1 MQEGGP
7 MGNEQTGE
15 SRKANVATVSGAIST
30 QQAGEIRD
38 RWWWIKHLVWTDPM
52 LARLEKN
59 EPGTKWFRLWDKVF
73 DPRTLEAGFWGVWR
87 KGGAPGVDGQT
98 VEEFEDGLEEQIQ
111 KLSHEL
117 RTGAYRPAPSRR
129 QWIPKPGSQ
138 EKRPLGIPGVRD
150 RTVQGALKA
159 VIEPIFEREFAEHSY
174 GFRPGRG
181 CREAVARVEEM
192 LQAGNT
198 VIVDADLK
206 SYFDTIPHERLMEK
220 LKEKIVDG
228 KVLGLVRQFL
238 QAGVMEEMGDWQPT
252 ESGTPQG
259 GVISPL
265 LANVYL
271 NDLDHA
277 MARLGW
283 LMVRFADDFVVL
295 CANEAQARAVM
306 DFLRQWV
313 EAAGLT
319 LHPTKTRVVN
329 YGAGEGFDFLGWH
342 FKRGK
347 KWPRAKSV
355 EKLRT
360 AVREKTPRT
369 SGQSL
374 ERIIG
379 SLNRTLKGWHGYF
392 RESVKPALT
401 REDQFIRRRLRA
413 MLRKRN
419 KRPGSGK
426 TQQDHRT
433 WRNAW
438 FSQQGLF
445 SLGHGSCQ
453 YG

>member
-1 MQEGGP
+1 

-15 SRKANVATVSGAIST
+15 ERKANSAPVAGATPSP
-30 QQAGEIRD
+30 QAEEIRN
-38 RWWWIKHLVWTDPM
+38 RWWWIKHQVWTGPM
-52 LARLEKN
+52 LARLDKN

-73 DPRTLEAGFWGVWR
+73 DPRTLEIGFWGVWR

-98 VEEFEDGLEEQIQ
+98 VETFEEGLAERIQ
-111 KLSHEL
+111 KLSLEL
-117 RTGAYRPAPSRR
+117 RTGAYQPAPSRR

-181 CREAVARVEEM
+181 CREAVERVEE
-192 LQAGNT
+192 LLKGGNT

-220 LKEKIVDG
+220 LKEKIADG
-228 KVLGLVRQFL
+228 KVLGLIRQFL
-238 QAGVMEEMGDWQPT
+238 KAGVMEEAKDWQPT

-271 NDLDHA
+271 NDLDHE
-277 MARLGW
+277 MARRGW
-283 LMVRFADDFVVL
+283 QMVRYADDFVVQ
-295 CANEAQARAVM
+295 CRNEAESAEVM
-306 DFLRQWV
+306 NFLRTWV

-319 LHPTKTRVVN
+319 LHPTKTRTVN

-342 FKRGK
+342 FKRGM
-347 KWPRAKSV
+347 KWPRKKSV
-355 EKLRT
+355 ETLRAT
-360 AVREKTPRT
+360 IREKTPRN
-369 SGQSL
+369 SGESL
-374 ERIIG
+374 DRTIA

-392 RESVKPALT
+392 RQSVRNVLT

-413 MLRKRN
+413 MLRKRA

-426 TQQDHRT
+426 TSQDHRT
-433 WRNAW
+433 WPNAW

-445 SLGHGSCQ
+445 SLERGSCQ